1 MSGEIKSGWNLP
13 PGVFDNDPHFNGD
26 EPDVDADELR
36 SHIERTEEAIA
47 ALDEAAS
54 FLFSAGAIT
63 SKDRDTAADEAYA
76 ILDELTYIKSRLIDE
91 GWDI

>member
-26 EPDVDADELR
+26 EPDVDVDELR
-36 SHIERTEEAIA
+36 SHIERMEEAIA

-54 FLFSAGAIT
+54 FLFDQNAIT
-63 SKDRDTAADEAYA
+63 TKDRNGATDEAYA

-91 GWDI
+91 GWNI